1 MSDDTTTSGAPQIT
15 LPVPRPSRVKPVLL
29 GAVLLISGIVIG
41 SGLTLIGLKRRADE
55 FRSRPD
61 MFSNRILSKME
72 TDLNLTKEQK
82 SELSKI
88 FKAAREDLD
97 NVRRQHRAQAQG
109 FFREFHD
116 DVANVLTVKQQEEWE
131 EWWKRARERA
141 FKDRGGPGGP
151 GGPDG
156 RNGPDGRD
164 GPSGSGERRGPGAPR
179 DPAISD
185 RAPQGGPRPDLGLP
199 PPPPEQ

>member
-1 MSDDTTTSGAPQIT
+1 MSENATTSGAPQNT
-15 LPVPRPSRVKPVLL
+15 LPVPRSSRVKPVLL
-29 GAVLLISGIVIG
+29 GAVLLMSGVVIG
-41 SGLTLIGLKRRADE
+41 SGLTLIGLKWRADE

-72 TDLNLTKEQK
+72 DDLNLTKEQK
-82 SELSKI
+82 AELSKI

-97 NVRRQHRAQAQG
+97 DVRRQHRAQAQS

-116 DVANVLTVKQQEEWE
+116 DVAKVLTVKQQTEWE

-151 GGPDG
+151 GGSDG
-156 RNGPDGRD
+156 RNGPG
-164 GPSGSGERRGPGAPR
+164 GPPRPGERRGPGEPR
-179 DPAISD
+179 DPAMPEPG
-185 RAPQGGPRPDLGLP
+185 APGGPPREFELP